1 MMLCVVMDPVGIKEC
16 KKQCLKRRVY
26 HSKVIRVV

>member
-1 MMLCVVMDPVGIKEC
+1 MMLSAVMDPKGIKEH
-16 KKQCLKRRVY
+16 KKCLKRRVY